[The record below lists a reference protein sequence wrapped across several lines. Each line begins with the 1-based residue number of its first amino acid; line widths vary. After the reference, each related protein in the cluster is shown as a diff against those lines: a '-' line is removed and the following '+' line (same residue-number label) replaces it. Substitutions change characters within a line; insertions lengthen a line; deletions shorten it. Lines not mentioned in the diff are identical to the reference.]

1 MDTWLGDSRTG
12 GCTTHQE
19 CFRRR
24 WGASKLGY
32 QRSGSVDLIII
43 GRKYY
48 QIEEVVVSGESLT
61 PELVYS
67 LLLMSIA
74 GVSAWWSRYIIEN
87 VIALRIAVFVGLST
101 SIFMLINIPG

>member
-24 WGASKLGY
+24 WGASKLRY
-32 QRSGSVDLIII
+32 QRPDFVAFIII
-43 GRKYY
+43 DRKYY

-61 PELVYS
+61 PDMVYS

-74 GVSAWWSRYIIEN
+74 GVSAWWSRY
-87 VIALRIAVFVGLST
+87 VIQNIVALRIAVFIGVST
-101 SIFMLINIPG
+101 SIYMLINI